1 MTHRHYVLFAT
12 ILALPATLSAQVTQ
26 SKPKEP
32 VGAKP
37 IPYVGTKILHP
48 SEYRDLIEH
57 AKVYGRSVDGMHAY
71 ALPPIK
77 GEIADALE
85 LLADTRIKGHV
96 TGAIE
101 LLGDAHIQARVDE
114 AMHLLQEPKIAGYK
128 YIADAQNIAHGQ
140 AVDAFAYIRSHELS
154 APRQTVWYQGDPAD
168 SLYRVAQNLF
178 SRQEYRAAASRF
190 SDVRTRFANTRY
202 WCDAAYYEAFSRQ
215 RLGTMDDLRTGV
227 RVLDSMASRCSN
239 NMPRGASADVPQLK
253 ARIDGS
259 LARLGDA
266 DAAERV
272 RRAAGQDQV
281 CDTDERAVKIEAL
294 NTLANMDPAT
304 ANPVLRTVLASKDPC
319 SGPVRQQAIALVARR
334 NDSESV
340 ATLLQIAKT
349 ETDQQVQRSAVAAL
363 SRMTNDAS
371 VAAMEDLL
379 RNSTDERTQY
389 EAAAAMAR
397 SDHPRAQTAVRAL
410 VERRDVAERIRLNA
424 INALASKENLSLD
437 YWRQMYPRVES
448 DQLRVGI
455 IHAIARINTD
465 EAHAFLLS
473 IARNPQESSEAR
485 RAAVGRIQSTAPISE
500 LYRLLE
506 SADSRSQRQP
516 IVNAISSRK
525 EPEATD
531 RLIDI
536 AKRSTDP
543 EVRNAAIRALSQGT
557 RKNDPKVIKALGE
570 IISGVQ

>member
-1 MTHRHYVLFAT
+1 MGLYGDVHIKA
-12 ILALPATLSAQVTQ
+12 
-26 SKPKEP
+26 
-32 VGAKP
+32 P
-37 IPYVGTKILHP
+37 I
-48 SEYRDLIEH
+48 
-57 AKVYGRSVDGMHAY
+57 
-71 ALPPIK
+71 
-77 GEIADALE
+77 
-85 LLADTRIKGHV
+85 
-96 TGAIE
+96 
-101 LLGDAHIQARVDE
+101 GD
-114 AMHLLQEPKIAGYK
+114 AMHLLQEPRIAK
-128 YIADAQNIAHGQ
+128 YIDTNT
-140 AVDAFAYIRSHELS
+140 AVYSHELDALAYIKSHEFS
-154 APRQTVWYQGDPAD
+154 APRQTVWYQEDPAD
-168 SLYRVAQNLF
+168 SLYRVAYSLF
-178 SRQEYRAAASRF
+178 NRQEYRRAATGF
-190 SDVRTRFANTRY
+190 NDVRSRFANTRY
-202 WCDAAYYEAFSRQ
+202 WCDAAYFEAFSRQ
-215 RLGTMDDLRTGV
+215 RLGTIEELRTGA

-239 NMPRGASADVPQLK
+239 APRGTSTDVPQLK
-253 ARIDGS
+253 ARIDGH

-266 DAAERV
+266 DAAERI
-272 RRAAGQDQV
+272 RRAAGQNQV

-319 SGPVRQQAIALVARR
+319 SGPVRQQAISLVARR
-334 NDSESV
+334 NDAESV

-349 ETDQQVQRSAVAAL
+349 ETDPQIQRAAVAAL

-397 SDHPRAQTAVRAL
+397 SEHPRAQTAVRAL
-410 VERRDVAERIRLNA
+410 IERRDVAERIRLNA
-424 INALASKENLSLD
+424 INALSGKENLALD
-437 YWRQMYPRVES
+437 YWRTLYSRVES
-448 DQLRVGI
+448 DQLRVAI
-455 IHAIARINTD
+455 IGAIARINTD
-465 EAHAFLLS
+465 EAHAFLLG
-473 IARNPQESSEAR
+473 IARNPQESSDAR
-485 RAAVGRIQSTAPISE
+485 SAAISRIRATAPISE

-506 SADSRSQRQP
+506 TADSRNQRQT
-516 IVNAISSRK
+516 IVSAISSRK